1 MMNIREI
8 KAYNNKKPI
17 EFVIRENFR
26 LKEDQAY
33 IPRFKLKDIYQIA
46 DVPVNEPMKVSEAM
60 IIKAIKYGM
69 IFLINY
75 KGAMD
80 DHFAGHERV
89 FQPMVLGRS
98 SKGKLLIRGFHLN
111 GWSVSQ
117 NKKIDKIWRMFRL
130 DRILSITFLGSFY
143 RLPPSGYNMNDRGMR
158 GGIIARAD
166 FNEIRK
172 NQQTLIKQQQI
183 QNKEDITLEDEGRKF
198 VSIRAKTTE
207 TMLDMNKP
215 FENAYI
221 NNLKDTKNV
230 RVSFLKSIYGNK
242 WIALLG
248 AIGDTGNTVKIT
260 DDKGVNL
267 GVFKVLDSI
276 SGDTL
281 KKIKRVK
288 GNFLF
293 ELYLFDKKI

>member
-288 GNFLF
+288 GNFLI

>member
-1 MMNIREI
+1 MNIREI

-288 GNFLF
+288 GNFLI

>member
-1 MMNIREI
+1 MNIREI

>member
-1 MMNIREI
+1 MNIREI

-69 IFLINY
+69 VFLINY

-242 WIALLG
+242 WVALLG

>member
-242 WIALLG
+242 WVALLG

>member
-1 MMNIREI
+1 MNIREI

-242 WIALLG
+242 WVALLG